1 MKVLLKNIN
10 FNTNKPDIIDFICN
24 DIKDEYSNILHLICL
39 KIKEGLECEIEI
51 MGENIYIN
59 KTITKK
65 NNEYISFILADKSN
79 PIIIKLLVVNHT
91 SKLIY
96 IGEYIY
102 KTLTYDINTSKNITN
117 TIIKIKNVDDVDDVD
132 DTPTEGNDGGDGGN
146 DIDDDD
152 DEDDEDDEDEDEDGN
167 GEDDE
172 DDEEDDVGDN
182 PTEGDDEDD
191 GNNHDSDD
199 VSEYEDIE
207 DIEDSN
213 DVEKVDSTV
222 EYLKLLT
229 EEDNIYRV

>member
-79 PIIIKLLVVNHT
+79 PIIIKLLVDNHT

-117 TIIKIKNVDDVDDVD
+117 TIIKIKNVDDVDD
-132 DTPTEGNDGGDGGN
+132 
-146 DIDDDD
+146 
-152 DEDDEDDEDEDEDGN
+152 EDEDGN

-172 DDEEDDVGDN
+172 DEDDEDEDDDDDVGDN
-182 PTEGDDEDD
+182 PTEGDDEDDEDD

-213 DVEKVDSTV
+213 DVEKVGSTV
-222 EYLKLLT
+222 DYLKLLT

>member
-79 PIIIKLLVVNHT
+79 PIIIKLLVDNHT

-117 TIIKIKNVDDVDDVD
+117 TIIKIKNVDDVDD
-132 DTPTEGNDGGDGGN
+132 TPTEGNDGGNDVDDVD
-146 DIDDDD
+146 DIDDVD
-152 DEDDEDDEDEDEDGN
+152 DEDEDGN

-172 DDEEDDVGDN
+172 DEDDDEDDVGDN

-207 DIEDSN
+207 DSN
-213 DVEKVDSTV
+213 DVEKVGSTV
-222 EYLKLLT
+222 DYLKLLT